1 MLETTFKWFRKSSV
15 NICLLK
21 RRIQKAIVSKVLKIK
36 QLRELLLLFFCN
48 FEIIPKLKIEFIV
61 SI

>member
-1 MLETTFKWFRKSSV
+1 MS
-15 NICLLK
+15 IK
-21 RRIQKAIVSKVLKIK
+21 RRIQKAIVSKVLKTK
-36 QLRELLLLFFCN
+36 EVCELLLLFFCN